1 MTLFGPNLMQLR
13 KNCRTNTLTAS
24 TVCRVG
30 IHALYA
36 IKQVHEIGY
45 VHRDIKPGIS
55 ITILLHDSENLY
67 KSLPLSDRPGLFE
80 ELYSLP
86 RCG

>member
-1 MTLFGPNLMQLR
+1 MNKLQCRRHTYSYVVMTLFGPNLMQLR

-45 VHRDIKPGIS
+45 VHRDIKP
-55 ITILLHDSENLY
+55 
-67 KSLPLSDRPGLFE
+67 
-80 ELYSLP
+80 
-86 RCG
+86 